1 MLSVMELFIIIALHL
16 LMMVQSSEGPNMKVS
31 PDVVR
36 ESKSVHLNCESPA
49 DVTVI
54 QCYFYA
60 NGEKYKDI
68 KLSPSCDLSLTGA
81 EVLLWTGLKSPV
93 SLDIACYYTTDV
105 SGVLK
110 PSDHSPPVTLTILD
124 DLIKPIISVDDI
136 ASTLSISCLI
146 PESDRNDFTCN
157 LYTEDG
163 PLRHRRHS
171 HRTQSGDHCVF
182 FISLSEIFTHKQTV
196 NRHLSCDYSF
206 RTDPEMNL
214 TSPRS
219 DLYTIRGFPQA
230 VLRVSPSVITDT
242 VQMNCLNRESLNMDT
257 CFFTV
262 DGMES
267 NMKESRSCHLSLT
280 ESDIIHWSGGQRSS
294 IIITCYYTVFKS
306 QVLLPSPQSE
316 PVTVAVWKLFKAVL
330 TASSS
335 VITDTD
341 TVQIDCKNRDNL
353 KMDTCFF
360 IIDRSRMQEERSCQ
374 LSLTGYDIIH
384 GSGGQ
389 RSSVSITCFY
399 SGQSHGFESSPHSD
413 PVTVT
418 VQKMWIKILSG
429 AVCSVFV
436 LTGLICLWRC
446 VCKNRKK
453 RQGPAVETCVSG
465 PEESFSMITSVPDTS
480 HQRGLKHPQSLQDS
494 KSGPLLITL
503 FKPTDDLDNT
513 QQKMGFT
520 EDNENV
526 YHMYCTIQD
535 NDVNVDDGDQHYS
548 MAF

>member
-1 MLSVMELFIIIALHL
+1 MLSVMELFIIVALHL
-16 LMMVQSSEGPNMKVS
+16 LMTVQSSEGPNMKVS

-36 ESKSVHLNCESPA
+36 ESNSVHLNCESPA

-60 NGEKYKDI
+60 NGEKYKNI
-68 KLSPSCDLSLTGA
+68 KLSSSCDLSLTGA
-81 EVLLWTGLKSPV
+81 EVLSWTGLKSPV

-105 SGVLK
+105 SGVNK
-110 PSDHSPPVTLTILD
+110 PSDHPTATLTILD
-124 DLIKPIISVDDI
+124 PLVKPIMSVDDS
-136 ASTLSISCLI
+136 ASILNISCLI
-146 PESDRNDFTCN
+146 PESVRTDFTCN

-163 PLRHRRHS
+163 PLRHRHHS
-171 HRTQSGDHCVF
+171 HRSQSGDHYCVF

-196 NRHLSCDYSF
+196 NRHLSCDYSV

-230 VLRVSPSVITDT
+230 VLTVSPSVITDTDT

-360 IIDRSRMQEERSCQ
+360 IIDRSRIQEKRSCQ

-418 VQKMWIKILSG
+418 VQTGPRTTRDSAAISQEMWIKILSG

-446 VCKNRKK
+446 MCKNRKK

-465 PEESFSMITSVPDTS
+465 PEESFSMITSVQYTCQ
-480 HQRGLKHPQSLQDS
+480 HTGLKLPQSLQDS

-503 FKPTDDLDNT
+503 FTPTECSPHVLHHP
-513 QQKMGFT
+513 G
-520 EDNENV
+520 
-526 YHMYCTIQD
+526 
-535 NDVNVDDGDQHYS
+535 
-548 MAF
+548 